1 MTKGPPPNH
10 HGPIL
15 FPDGFSSVFDIE
27 GNESVTQYN
36 RLLRIH
42 SKFAMNVLYQ
52 NNFIVTKSSVI
63 FYVDFTTW

>member
-10 HGPIL
+10 HGLIP

-42 SKFAMNVLYQ
+42 FKFAMNVLL
-52 NNFIVTKSSVI
+52 TKYTVSESCCSKSPI
-63 FYVDFTTW
+63 HTLC